1 MPDLTPKALRER
13 AKEVA
18 DLCGHT
24 GNMAQVAC
32 ELCMER
38 TFIVLVAEARRELT
52 FTRLRKANVARCE
65 EVFHPITAWSLTD
78 WATAA
83 AGELGEACNVI
94 KKMRRF
100 EGSHN
105 DPARNIDPESAEG
118 KLMLGHEIAD
128 TVIYLDL
135 LAARAGIDLAGA
147 VQEKFDLVSRRE
159 GSGIVLTQAA
169 TIRAQEPV

>member
-1 MPDLTPKALRER
+1 MTPKTLRER
-13 AKEVA
+13 LELMAERGLFPR
-18 DLCGHT
+18 DDFGH
-24 GNMAQVAC
+24 AHPLAVQEIAA
-32 ELCMER
+32 
-38 TFIVLVAEARRELT
+38 LVAEARRELT

-118 KLMLGHEIAD
+118 KLMLGHEIAEV
-128 TVIYLDL
+128 VIHQDL

-159 GSGIVLTQAA
+159 GSGIVLTLAA
-169 TIRAQEPV
+169 VLRAQEPA